1 MISAGI
7 FGYPVD
13 KAWRKSDYGMGAI
26 EYREAGG
33 YPISDEE
40 LEKDIEK
47 LIGDLRKKVK
57 ITLEIEKNV

>member
-1 MISAGI
+1 
-7 FGYPVD
+7 
-13 KAWRKSDYGMGAI
+13 MGAI